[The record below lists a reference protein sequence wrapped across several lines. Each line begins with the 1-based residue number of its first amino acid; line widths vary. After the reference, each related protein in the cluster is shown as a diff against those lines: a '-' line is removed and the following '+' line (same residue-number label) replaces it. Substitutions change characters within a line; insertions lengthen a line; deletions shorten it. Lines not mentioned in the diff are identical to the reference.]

1 MLPKKRKFP
10 SPVGAAGESG
20 VIPSAGLDGS
30 VQEHGG
36 SPSALL
42 PAPSTTFAISPMS
55 AALTVPTSGCSNV
68 GLALEGLPD
77 VAEVNLADWRG
88 HRVLVKKDDSRRYFP
103 AMIKDIT
110 NTPSDLIVQVANKF
124 QLYIFDVNLSQ
135 RKATIC
141 PLIR

>member
-20 VIPSAGLDGS
+20 GLVVPSAGLEGL
-30 VQEHGG
+30 VQDHGG

-42 PAPSTTFAISPMS
+42 PPPSTTFASSP
-55 AALTVPTSGCSNV
+55 ALTVPNSGCSNV
-68 GLALEGLPD
+68 GLCIEGLPD

-103 AMIKDIT
+103 ATIKDIT
-110 NTPSDLIVQVANKF
+110 NTPSDLIVQVQNEKTHIHF
-124 QLYIFDVNLSQ
+124 FTPNFNTNN
-135 RKATIC
+135 RN
-141 PLIR
+141 RG